1 MLDAAFKALA
11 QLFSPPFRTVLLKSI
26 GLALVLLIAI
36 GVGLGRLLAWLI
48 GAGGVW
54 LDTAVGPIAHG
65 PVNVLEWLLAIMAGL
80 GIIAGAVFLMPAVT
94 SLVAGFFADEIAE
107 EVERDHYPADPPGT
121 PVPIGRALIEGVN
134 AALLTLIVYLIALPF
149 LLVAGFFADEIAEEV
164 ERAHYSADP
173 PGMPVP
179 IGRALVEG
187 VKAALLTLVV
197 YLVALPFLLAAGLG
211 LFIFFFANAFLLGR
225 IYFELAAMR
234 FHPVGEA
241 KHLRKMNQGKV
252 FVGGLF
258 IAAFV
263 SIPIVNLAT
272 PLFGTAFMVHLHKR
286 ICGMRADLR
295 A

>member
-36 GVGLGRLLAWLI
+36 GIGLDRLLAWLI

-54 LDTAVGPIAHG
+54 LETSIGPTAHG
-65 PVNVLEWLLAIMAGL
+65 PVNGLEWLLVVMAGL
-80 GIIAGAVFLMPAVT
+80 GIIAGAVFLVPAVT

-107 EVERDHYPADPPGT
+107 EVERAHYPADPPGMS
-121 PVPIGRALIEGVN
+121 VPIGRAVI
-134 AALLTLIVYLIALPF
+134 
-149 LLVAGFFADEIAEEV
+149 
-164 ERAHYSADP
+164 
-173 PGMPVP
+173 
-179 IGRALVEG
+179 EG

-197 YLVALPFLLAAGLG
+197 YLVALPFLLVAGLG
-211 LFIFFFANAFLLGR
+211 VFIFFFANAFLLGR

-234 FHPVGEA
+234 FHPVEEA
-241 KHLRKMNQGKV
+241 KHLRKINQGTV
-252 FVGGLF
+252 FVGGMF

-286 ICGMRADLR
+286 ICAARS
-295 A
+295 